1 MSEFVRVRYLKS
13 HGHMVEGVVVY
24 HTNSRAEE
32 LLKSGVIEI
41 VEDEEHA
48 SNKSFVGKEKL
59 IKRV

>member
-1 MSEFVRVRYLKS
+1 
-13 HGHMVEGVVVY
+13 MVKGVVVY
-24 HTNSRAEE
+24 HRNSRAEE